1 MAHYI
6 ARRFLIMIVLFF
18 GISILSFV
26 IIQLPPGDYVS
37 TYIQQLETAGVKI
50 DSQAIERLKLRYGLD
65 QPMHVQYVKWM
76 RNILLHGEFGR
87 SFQYDEPVRA
97 IIAERLPITVSL
109 SLVSMLFVWVVALPI
124 AIYSALHKYSAF
136 DYVWTFVGFIG
147 MALPGFIF
155 AVVLMYLV
163 YKLTGHAVT
172 GMFSYAY
179 VGQPWSWGK
188 VLDLLSNIW
197 LPVVVTG
204 TAGAAGL
211 IRLVRGMLLDELGKQ
226 YVTTARAKGLPEW
239 KLLFK
244 YPIRMAFNPVVSN
257 IGLMLPALVGGS
269 MIVAIVLNIRDV
281 GSALL
286 GAVLAEDM
294 YLAGSIILVLGSL
307 TLIGT
312 FISDL
317 ALAWLDPRIRHE

>member
-65 QPMHVQYVKWM
+65 QPMHIQYVKWM

-87 SFQYDEPVRA
+87 SFQYDEPVRT
-97 IIAERLPITVSL
+97 IIAERLPITVGL
-109 SLVSMLFVWVVALPI
+109 SLVAMLFVWVVALPI
-124 AIYSALHKYSAF
+124 AIYSALHKYSVF
-136 DYVWTFVGFIG
+136 DYVWTFIGFIG

-163 YKLTGHAVT
+163 YNLTGHAVT

-179 VGQPWSWGK
+179 VGEPWSWGK

-204 TAGAAGL
+204 TAGTAGL

-226 YVTTARAKGLPEW
+226 YVTTARAKGLSERT
-239 KLLFK
+239 LLWK

-257 IGLMLPALVGGS
+257 IGLLLPALVGGS
-269 MIVAIVLNIRDV
+269 MIVAIVLNIRDI

-317 ALAWLDPRIRHE
+317 ALAWLDPRIRYA